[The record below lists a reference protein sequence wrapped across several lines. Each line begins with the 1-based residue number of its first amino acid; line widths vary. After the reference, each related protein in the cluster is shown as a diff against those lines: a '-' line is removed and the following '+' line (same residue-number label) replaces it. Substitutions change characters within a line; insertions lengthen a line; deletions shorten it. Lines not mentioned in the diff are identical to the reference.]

1 MPSRAVIPSQI
12 SNEDSEHL
20 DPEDFK
26 AISSEEIRE
35 SRKLTSFGLNLK
47 STRFYS
53 FGGTMVLEGLF
64 FEHVVKWKFWQAEG
78 FRML

>member
-64 FEHVVKWKFWQAEG
+64 F
-78 FRML
+78 